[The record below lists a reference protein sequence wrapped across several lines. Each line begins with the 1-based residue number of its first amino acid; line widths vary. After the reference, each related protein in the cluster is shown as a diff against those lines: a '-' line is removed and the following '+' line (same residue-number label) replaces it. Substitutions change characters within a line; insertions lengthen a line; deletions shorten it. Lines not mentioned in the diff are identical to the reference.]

1 MNIVLTG
8 SSSGIG
14 RALCERL
21 LSKGHLVW
29 GLARSDQSE
38 LAQKYPNLFRSSR
51 CDVSSWEQVA
61 AAVASVSA
69 QWSHV
74 DALVTCAG
82 SQGEIGRAV
91 TADPSAWSLTVRAN
105 LDATYY
111 SIRGFHP
118 LLSLA
123 PSRAKVVCF
132 SGGGASK
139 SRPNFTAYAAAK
151 TAIVRLVETIAEEE
165 KESRL
170 DINALAPGAI
180 NTRLTEEVLTMG
192 PEVVGA
198 AEYDTA
204 VRQKKSG
211 GGSMD
216 KALDAVE
223 WLISRA
229 SDGIS
234 GRLLSAPWD
243 PIAKLKDLMPTVEG
257 KDIYML
263 RRTTPGDLGLKWS

>member
-14 RALCERL
+14 RALAHRL
-21 LSKGHLVW
+21 LGHGHQVW

-38 LAQKYPNLFRSSR
+38 DLRRFAPSFRATQ
-51 CDVSSWEQVA
+51 CDVADWGQIASA
-61 AAVASVSA
+61 AAEVAKSWA
-69 QWSHV
+69 HV
-74 DALVTCAG
+74 DGLVACAG
-82 SQGEIGRAV
+82 SQGEVGRAV
-91 TADPSAWSLTVRAN
+91 TADAAAWSQTVRAN

-111 SIRGFHP
+111 SVRAFHP
-118 LLSLA
+118 LLEKA
-123 PSRAKVVCF
+123 TRRAKVVCF

-151 TAIVRLVETIAEEE
+151 TAIVRLVETIADEE
-165 KESRL
+165 KGSRL
-170 DINALAPGAI
+170 DINSLAPGAI
-180 NTRLTEEVLTMG
+180 NTRLTEEVLAKG

-198 AEYDTA
+198 AEYETA
-204 VRQKKSG
+204 VRQKAAG

-223 WLISRA
+223 WLLSES

-234 GRLLSAPWD
+234 GRLISAPWD
-243 PIAKLKDLMPTVEG
+243 PVSRLKELMPSASGKDL
-257 KDIYML
+257 YML
-263 RRTTPGDLGLKWS
+263 RRTTPEDFDLKWS